1 MFCWTNVYL
10 LCNMMF
16 SGFLVAWFI
25 SEACEKCMRASP
37 KTIYEKIGKKKKN
50 KNFCAEGVWSVT
62 LSFAFTKQLVFEYFY
77 PSFMYVAG

>member
-37 KTIYEKIGKKKKN
+37 KTIYEKIGKKKK
-50 KNFCAEGVWSVT
+50 KRQELLCRRCLVGDFEFC
-62 LSFAFTKQLVFEYFY
+62 FY
-77 PSFMYVAG
+77 KAAGI